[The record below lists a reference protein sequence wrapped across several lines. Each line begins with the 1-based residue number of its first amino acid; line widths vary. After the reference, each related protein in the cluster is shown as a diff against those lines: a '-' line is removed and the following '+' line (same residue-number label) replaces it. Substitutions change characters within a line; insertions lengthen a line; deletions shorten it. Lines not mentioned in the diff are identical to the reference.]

1 MKKKSKFVSII
12 LNCYNGEKFLF
23 EALKSVTS
31 QTYKN
36 WELIFWDNKSTDNS
50 KKIFKKFKNPNFK
63 YFFSKKHTSL
73 YSARNLAIKKSK
85 GEFIAF
91 IDADDTWEQDKLKNQ
106 IKLFKNQHVGLVYG
120 NLWIL
125 NQNKKRRKILSKR
138 KLITGKIYGKLLSNY
153 NIGIITAVVRRS
165 LLKKN
170 NLKFDER
177 YNHIGDFDLFNKLS
191 KICNFD
197 AVQSPVATYR
207 IHGDNLSLK
216 NISKEINETKFW
228 IRQNRSK
235 LRKSEIDDITRRLNN
250 REFISFKL
258 GKNFI
263 SSFKYFVK
271 NKNLWKNLKNFIF
284 LISPKY
290 ILKKYMWYQ

>member
-1 MKKKSKFVSII
+1 MKDMS
-12 LNCYNGEKFLF
+12 
-23 EALKSVTS
+23 
-31 QTYKN
+31 
-36 WELIFWDNKSTDNS
+36 
-50 KKIFKKFKNPNFK
+50 
-63 YFFSKKHTSL
+63 
-73 YSARNLAIKKSK
+73 
-85 GEFIAF
+85 
-91 IDADDTWEQDKLKNQ
+91 
-106 IKLFKNQHVGLVYG
+106 
-120 NLWIL
+120 
-125 NQNKKRRKILSKR
+125 
-138 KLITGKIYGKLLSNY
+138 
-153 NIGIITAVVRRS
+153 
-165 LLKKN
+165 
-170 NLKFDER
+170 
-177 YNHIGDFDLFNKLS
+177 GDFDLFNKLS

-258 GKNFI
+258 DKNFI